1 MAHGF
6 SLVELVITMAVA
18 AILLMVST
26 VSFASWIANA
36 KVRSVAEVL
45 QNSLR
50 LAQTEAL
57 KRSRQTVFVLTSGA
71 PGLNATPSASG
82 TNWYIQVLPIVT
94 LEKVQEAY
102 VQGGN
107 LLTQSSGVIVSAA
120 VAQICFNSAG
130 RVVANAATGTGT
142 SCTVPAAEQ
151 LYTVSKTGADRVL
164 KIQLSNA
171 GKIRMCDAAKTLS
184 LANPDGC

>member
-18 AILLMVST
+18 AILLMVSA

-120 VAQICFNSAG
+120 AAQICFNSAG
-130 RVVANAATGTGT
+130 RVMVNTATNTGTNCTAPPDGKQFAVTRAGADSASTRSDVEGSTFYLANATVLT
-142 SCTVPAAEQ
+142 SLPF
-151 LYTVSKTGADRVL
+151 L
-164 KIQLSNA
+164 
-171 GKIRMCDAAKTLS
+171 M
-184 LANPDGC
+184 